1 MLSLLMRYETWLILG
16 LVLIVLDIAL
26 GLDFFALSFGIGG
39 LVTGLGILIF
49 ADADLFQT
57 WESTVTTFGIASV
70 VILFPLRRWVLKTTR
85 ETDDINNY

>member
-49 ADADLFQT
+49 AGADLFQT
-57 WESTVTTFGIASV
+57 WERTVTTFGIASV
-70 VILFPLRRWVLKTTR
+70 LILFPLRRWVLKTTR
-85 ETDDINNY
+85 ETDDINHY

>member
-26 GLDFFALSFGIGG
+26 GLEFFALSFGIGG
-39 LVTGLGILIF
+39 LVTGLGMLIF
-49 ADADLFQT
+49 ADAYLFKT

-70 VILFPLRRWVLKTTR
+70 VILFPLRRWVLKTTK
-85 ETDDINNY
+85 ETDDINHY

>member
-26 GLDFFALSFGIGG
+26 GLEFFALFFGIGG
-39 LVTGLGILIF
+39 LVTGLGMLIF
-49 ADADLFQT
+49 ADADLFKT

-70 VILFPLRRWVLKTTR
+70 VILFPLRRWVLKTTK
-85 ETDDINNY
+85 ETDDINHY